1 MTFKYKLSRRL
12 AMLCGVALLACE
24 KPLGVAPP
32 PEVAQLVVFPKT
44 TVVQANQDATFTS
57 VALNAL
63 GDTANVTVLWS
74 ATGGTVTDLGSAGG
88 RHFGRYRN
96 ASCGNFLVV
105 ASVLASSGTEADTA
119 HVTVTCTVASVDV
132 SPASTST
139 QVGDSVQLTA
149 TPKDA
154 TGAPISGRYIA
165 WLSNNTL
172 VARVSPTGLVT
183 GVAEGTVTITASVD
197 AITGTATVV
206 VTPIPVAT
214 VEVVPPSPTVAVN
227 STVQL
232 TATTRD
238 ANGNALGGRAVTWS
252 TSDPNVATVDQTGL
266 VTGVGLGSATI
277 TATSEGKSG
286 TSTVTVT
293 P

>member
-1 MTFKYKLSRRL
+1 MTFTYKLSRRL
-12 AMLCGVALLACE
+12 AMLVVFVACE

-32 PEVAQLVVFPKT
+32 PDVAQLVVFPKT
-44 TVVQANQDATFTS
+44 TTIQANQDATFTS
-57 VALNAL
+57 VALTAQ
-63 GDTANVTVLWS
+63 GDTANVVVTWS
-74 ATGGTVTDLGSAGG
+74 ATGGSVTDLGSAGG

-105 ASVLASSGTEADTA
+105 ASVLASGGTEADTA
-119 HVTVTCTVASVDV
+119 RVNVTCIVAAVDV
-132 SPASTST
+132 SPPSAST

-165 WLSNNTL
+165 WLSDNTL
-172 VARVSPTGLVT
+172 VATVSSSGLVR
-183 GVAEGTVTITASVD
+183 GVAEGTVHITATVD

-214 VEVVPPSPTVAVN
+214 VEVVPPSASVPVN

-238 ANGNALGGRAVTWS
+238 ANGNALGGRVVTWA
-252 TSDPNVATVDQTGL
+252 TSDPTVATVDVNGL
-266 VTGVGLGSATI
+266 VTGVGLGTATI
-277 TATSEGKSG
+277 TATSENKSG
-286 TSTVTVT
+286 SSIVTVTV